1 MFLLKSGFYWK
12 INSKRLSLKM
22 GTPVLQLML
31 CILFWSC
38 SCFNRN
44 PSIEYAASNDSLL
57 LDSVKHLNPQL
68 RNDSIY
74 ADLILKIDRES
85 AYIPIM
91 GYVVD
96 TIIPKYYM
104 TDYCHVGDESFFKKP
119 LHYLTKIAINDQT
132 LVIAEFGVI
141 RQRYY
146 FLLNKEYQIT
156 DHIAFT
162 SYRECIDKRKIYD
175 WNRDGSKDII
185 EQRNYCGQLF
195 SSTTE
200 VVFSTINGVIE
211 RIFSLET
218 EEINC
223 VTLDE
228 YGRGSVLRRAYK
240 KKQPG
245 LFRIT
250 EISGYIDGRADYY
263 SDVIIL
269 SPTTRYYDMTTQELL
284 DKFGTQYD
292 FDDED
297 R

>member
-12 INSKRLSLKM
+12 INSKRLSLRM
-22 GTPVLQLML
+22 GILALQLIL
-31 CILFWSC
+31 CVLFWGC

-44 PSIEYAASNDSLL
+44 PSIEYATSNDSLL

-156 DHIAFT
+156 DHIAFS
-162 SYRECIDKRKIYD
+162 SYRESIDKRKIYD

-223 VTLDE
+223 TTLDE
-228 YGRGSVLRRAYK
+228 YGRGSVLHRAYK
-240 KKQPG
+240 QKKTDV
-245 LFRIT
+245 FRIT
-250 EISGYIDGRADYY
+250 ERSGYIDGRADF
-263 SDVIIL
+263 SDVTVL

-284 DKFGTQYD
+284 DKFGTQYA
-292 FDDED
+292 FNDEEE
-297 R
+297 